1 MKKTND
7 KSKKHKNSLGSDT
20 FQGNI
25 QLQLESADNYIQ
37 VNQFCEYLKTFSNLR
52 IISYS
57 WSESKGLIIII
68 SLPQAAPLGDML
80 RQIPMVEQAYKK
92 KKKIAVVLNTTP
104 LETASPVMTLSQEEA
119 LAS

>member
-1 MKKTND
+1 MKKKND
-7 KSKKHKNSLGSDT
+7 KRKKSKNSLGSET

-25 QLQLESADNYIQ
+25 QLQIESADDYIQ
-37 VNQFCEYLKTFSNLR
+37 VNQFCEHLKGFRNLR

-68 SLPQAAPLGDML
+68 SLPDAAPLGDML
-80 RQIPMVEQAYKK
+80 RQIPMVEQVYKN
-92 KKKIAVVLNTTP
+92 KKKIAVVLNTNN
-104 LETASPVMTLSQEEA
+104 LETASPLMTLSQEEA